1 MPGSGGGCGLKIV
14 TYDEI
19 EPEDAMLIDEV
30 CFGIPTT
37 PEKVKMIR
45 LLDNRCS
52 DYYGVY
58 ALDDDGKAVSQVVVL
73 HIDTQTREGR
83 EKVAGIEGVATLP
96 GHLRRGVSTVLMRR
110 AHELARERGIRI
122 AFLLTSSSL
131 VAHGM
136 YVKLGYTTVA
146 TFDRGYKRIAE
157 KTGKQRRVQLR
168 KFNVGVAE
176 KLDELFASQ
185 TRDRLGFIHRQAR
198 FIAMIVKTHQA
209 TPEKIK
215 IAYSGRKVVGYV
227 RFESEGDVVSTN
239 EVVGVDDSTRHSVL
253 DEVERQPHARWA
265 HCYGLCDARISKLY
279 QSRGYHLHK
288 PGFGRVMAA
297 SVDACLTNDEIARL
311 YGRDEK
317 RFLIYSSDCF

>member
-1 MPGSGGGCGLKIV
+1 MKIV

-30 CFGIPTT
+30 CFGLPST
-37 PEKVKMIR
+37 PEKVKLVR
-45 LLDNRCS
+45 RLDNCSS
-52 DYYGVY
+52 DYYGIY

-73 HIDTQTREGR
+73 HIDTQTREGQ
-83 EKVAGIEGVATLP
+83 EKVAGIEAVATLP
-96 GHLRRGVSTVLMRR
+96 GQLRRGVSTALMRR
-110 AHELARERGIRI
+110 AHELARQRGIRM

-136 YVKLGYTTVA
+136 YVKLGYTTLA
-146 TFDRGYKRIAE
+146 TFDRGYKRIAG

-168 KFNVGVAE
+168 KFNVGAAE
-176 KLDELFASQ
+176 RLDELFSSQ

-198 FIAMIVKTHQA
+198 FIAMIVKTHQV
-209 TPEKIK
+209 TPEKVK
-215 IAYSGRKVVGYV
+215 IAYSGEKVVGYV
-227 RFESEGDVVSTN
+227 RMDSEADVVSTN
-239 EVVGVDDSTRHSVL
+239 EIVGVDNSTRHNVL

-265 HCYGLCDARISKLY
+265 HCYALCDARISQLY

-297 SVDACLTNDEIARL
+297 SVDGSLTSDEIARL
-311 YGRDEK
+311 YGTDEK
-317 RFLIYSSDCF
+317 LFVIYSSDGF